1 MRRRVLLAGL
11 AVAWLPR
18 VRAADDAAWSA
29 LRGGTA
35 VLLLRHAA
43 TEPGIG
49 DPPGFRIED
58 CATQRNLSAAGRE
71 QAQRLGQELAARGVR
86 FDAVYSS
93 RWCRCRDTA
102 RLAFPGLPVQS
113 LPALDS
119 FFDERERGPAQ
130 TAQLRA
136 WLGRLPAGRNVS
148 LVTHMVNIAALV
160 GANLGMGDG
169 AVLRRGSSGWELA
182 GRIAF
187 SAV

>member
-1 MRRRVLLAGL
+1 MRRRALLASL
-11 AVAWLPR
+11 AAAWLPG
-18 VRAADDAAWSA
+18 VRAADDSAWSA
-29 LRGGTA
+29 LQGGGA

-71 QAQRLGQELAARGVR
+71 QAQRLGRDLAARGVR

-102 RLAFPGLPVQS
+102 RLAFPGLPVQW

-130 TAQLRA
+130 TADLRA
-136 WLGRLPAGRNVS
+136 WLARLPAGRTVS
-148 LVTHMVNIAALV
+148 LVTHMVNIAELA
-160 GANLGMGDG
+160 GAGVGMGEG
-169 AVLRRGSSGWELA
+169 IVLRRGGSGWERA
-182 GRIAF
+182 GRLTF
-187 SAV
+187 SPA